1 MVRRDVFGFRLS
13 CDCDDAAA
21 PVMGLKENFAK
32 ISTVATVA
40 AAPIVAQAT
49 EGTNEIFGIDD
60 PRIYGILPVLV
71 AINVLFLE
79 WAKEQDDEDFF
90 DALPP
95 PPKKRGD
102 L

>member
-1 MVRRDVFGFRLS
+1 M
-13 CDCDDAAA
+13 
-21 PVMGLKENFAK
+21 
-32 ISTVATVA
+32 
-40 AAPIVAQAT
+40 AQAT